1 MGLCLS
7 ERDAQSFLSVRVR
20 RERVAPGK
28 KNKKEGETVQ
38 NKKTEQKFELRLVS
52 SVASHGA
59 EEQGGGERGSP
70 ISFFVFKVYAAL

>member
-28 KNKKEGETVQ
+28 K
-38 NKKTEQKFELRLVS
+38 KKTTEKEKPSKIKRQSRSLNSVSQAAQPPTAQKSKE
-52 SVASHGA
+52 A
-59 EEQGGGERGSP
+59 EREALPSL
-70 ISFFVFKVYAAL
+70 FCFKS